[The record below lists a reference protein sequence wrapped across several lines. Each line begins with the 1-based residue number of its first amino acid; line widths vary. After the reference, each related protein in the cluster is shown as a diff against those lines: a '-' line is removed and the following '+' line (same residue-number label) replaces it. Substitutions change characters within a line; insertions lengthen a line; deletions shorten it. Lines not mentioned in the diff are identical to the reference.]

1 MNKESMLRRAFNQAM
16 VNDAVRYADE
26 AADFLV
32 VKNYML
38 RYAKKHG
45 IDVTAEEIEA
55 YIHSQRRRWKEAL
68 RDFTFQDWIMK

>member
-1 MNKESMLRRAFNQAM
+1 M
-16 VNDAVRYADE
+16 
-26 AADFLV
+26 
-32 VKNYML
+32 KNYML